1 MEVSLVPKEDVD
13 DAELRDSTTDDEGTE
28 IPGDA
33 YIKLMKKLP
42 DDSYSSEYINTEWSS
57 CCM

>member
-13 DAELRDSTTDDEGTE
+13 DADLRDSTTDDEGTE

-33 YIKLMKKLP
+33 YIKLMKNYQTIHTVV
-42 DDSYSSEYINTEWSS
+42 SI
-57 CCM
+57 